1 MNSRPTEQ
9 AIDPNRVATVAM
21 DRYQILI
28 SSVEIEAG
36 HLEHELSRI
45 RPEWIG
51 ATQHAAL
58 LRVLEGLRAAVEE
71 ACRPTPPLLDERGEE
86 IPAWQ
91 QAG

>member
-1 MNSRPTEQ
+1 MPSLSNSRPTEQ

-21 DRYQILI
+21 DRYQLLI
-28 SSVEIEAG
+28 GRVDLEAM

-58 LRVLEGLRAAVEE
+58 CRVLEGLRAAVEE
-71 ACRPTPPLLDERGEE
+71 ACRPRPIEPRDFLVQPD
-86 IPAWQ
+86 
-91 QAG
+91 